1 MAPNRICSYTSLATG
16 LKIPKSHCG
25 MTLTDELD
33 VTMEQSAVSG
43 KLADLLSPVD
53 PEVFFNRYW
62 NKKALYIKGH
72 PTKLAGLFDRD
83 AFMRAAHSC
92 ADLKVGYTDENGWP
106 AHFNVRPDQIP
117 EMLAKGKTVCASVV
131 DPGEPRLTA
140 FLNEYRKSFRVAGRF
155 FFNSYLSPHGAGFG
169 LHLDHHPVSILQ
181 LDGQKRWWYS
191 SEPGLKQV
199 LSNVSF
205 PAGRDALKL
214 PWVTVERPAEDSL
227 CEVVLNAG
235 DVLYLPKGCWHR
247 AQAIGHSL
255 GLTLAMESV
264 SLLDLIQAALL
275 PKFNTV
281 AFRDALPGYP
291 LADQTQEMPSELEEL
306 FASGLQEVRRLIED
320 FSPSELYASWMQVGN
335 QTHNAKLRVTHHS
348 SAAGQKRAAPTQTS

>member
-1 MAPNRICSYTSLATG
+1 MATNRICSYTSLSTAS
-16 LKIPKSHCG
+16 KIPNSRCR
-25 MTLTDELD
+25 MTITEELD
-33 VTMEQSAVSG
+33 VKTEQSAVSG
-43 KLADLLSPVD
+43 KLAEVLNPVD
-53 PEVFFNRYW
+53 SELFFNQYW

-72 PTKLAGLFDRD
+72 AGKLAGLFDRD

-140 FLNEYRKSFRVAGRF
+140 FLTEYRKSFRVAGRF

-199 LSNVSF
+199 LTNVSF
-205 PAGRDALKL
+205 PAGRDVLKL

-275 PKFNTV
+275 PKLNTV

-291 LADQTQEMPSELEEL
+291 LTDQMQEMPSDLEEL
-306 FASGLQEVRRLIED
+306 FASGVEEVRKLVQD
-320 FSPSELYASWMQVGN
+320 FSPGELYANWMRVGG
-335 QTHNAKLRVTHHS
+335 QAHNAKLRVADS
-348 SAAGQKRAAPTQTS
+348 PAANDASPAPKQTS